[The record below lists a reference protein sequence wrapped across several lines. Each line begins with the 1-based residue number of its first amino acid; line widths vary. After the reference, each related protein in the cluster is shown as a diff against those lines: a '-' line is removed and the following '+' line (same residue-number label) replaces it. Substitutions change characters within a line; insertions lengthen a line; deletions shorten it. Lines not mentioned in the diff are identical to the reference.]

1 MIQTLPLVALGG
13 ALGTTA
19 RYLVSV
25 AALRAFG
32 PGFPVAT
39 MAVNISGSFLMGV
52 LVVWLAHVGGQRF
65 APFLMTGVLGGYTT
79 FSAFSLDAATLWE
92 RGAQDLP
99 GPYTQRTLPPTM
111 TALISGVA
119 VSLWNAA

>member
-92 RGAQDLP
+92 RGAHLQAGLYVA
-99 GPYTQRTLPPTM
+99 GSVTLSLA
-111 TALISGVA
+111 ALLLGAAVA
-119 VSLWNAA
+119 RWVAA